1 MPQPAT
7 RLPAVV
13 FLHGIGGSAQVWA
26 AQLAAFAAAGFA
38 SVALDLLGYGARP
51 AVAAMDF
58 EALAGDVEGAI
69 ARRGLQRPVLVGHS
83 LGGMVVQTSL
93 RRKPDGYSA
102 AILVGTSPAFGNP
115 GGDFQQK
122 FVSDRLQ
129 PLDGG
134 RSLADI
140 AAGIVDGL
148 LGPLPDPDCRARAIA
163 AMSAVHADTY
173 RAAVRCLVGFDERAN
188 LSAIRVPVLCL
199 AGAHDRNAPAEMMA
213 RMAGKIKGAAYHCL
227 PTAGHLANLEAPA
240 AFNAAALDFLR
251 RIFQSDPL

>member
-1 MPQPAT
+1 MPQPAS

-13 FLHGIGGSAQVWA
+13 FLHGIGGSAQVWV

-38 SVALDLLGYGARP
+38 AVALDLLGYGTRP

-69 ARRGLQRPVLVGHS
+69 ARRGLHRPVLIGHS

-102 AILVGTSPAFGNP
+102 AILAATSPAFGNP

-122 FVSDRLQ
+122 FVSDRLR

-134 RSLADI
+134 RRPRRHRRRDRRRSCLDRCPIRI
-140 AAGIVDGL
+140 AA
-148 LGPLPDPDCRARAIA
+148 
-163 AMSAVHADTY
+163 
-173 RAAVRCLVGFDERAN
+173 
-188 LSAIRVPVLCL
+188 RVPSRRCRRSTPIPIAPRYAVWL
-199 AGAHDRNAPAEMMA
+199 A
-213 RMAGKIKGAAYHCL
+213 L
-227 PTAGHLANLEAPA
+227 TSVPTCRPYGCPCSASPVRTIATPPP
-240 AFNAAALDFLR
+240 R
-251 RIFQSDPL
+251 